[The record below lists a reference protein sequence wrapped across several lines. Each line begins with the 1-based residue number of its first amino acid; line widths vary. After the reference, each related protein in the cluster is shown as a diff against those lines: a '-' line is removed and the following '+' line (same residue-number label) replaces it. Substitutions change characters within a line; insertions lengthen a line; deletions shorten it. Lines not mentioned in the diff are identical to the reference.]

1 MSHGRLG
8 ATVPAASLFGESIT
22 VSKSTA
28 SQLGKEE
35 EKIRSTPCRTCP
47 GASYS
52 FVMYA
57 RKNGAWSLSSFVGRA
72 PFAPIRVWSPYR
84 LHPLKAP

>member
-8 ATVPAASLFGESIT
+8 AAVPAASLFGESIT

-35 EKIRSTPCRTCP
+35 EEKIRSTP
-47 GASYS
+47 A
-52 FVMYA
+52 
-57 RKNGAWSLSSFVGRA
+57 GRA
-72 PFAPIRVWSPYR
+72 PELVTRS
-84 LHPLKAP
+84 